1 MTRNYHQN
9 SFGSFVSLLLL
20 NIPASLDITKAKIG
34 RQMQIAERLID
45 LAANGIEIVLYTKEE
60 NEDTLRLQHQGISV
74 IIISHLVM
82 LI

>member
-9 SFGSFVSLLLL
+9 SFGAFVSLLLL
-20 NIPASLDITKAKIG
+20 NIPASLDITKVKIG

-60 NEDTLRLQHQGISV
+60 NEDTLRLRQFRFEV
-74 IIISHLVM
+74 
-82 LI
+82 

>member
-9 SFGSFVSLLLL
+9 SFGAFVSLLLL

-60 NEDTLRLQHQGISV
+60 NEDTLRLRQFRFEV
-74 IIISHLVM
+74 
-82 LI
+82 